1 MGRHDG
7 RRQGGKDERSEASLA
22 MRITDQF
29 RQKGSMMYDLKGG
42 TLRLTLRICQ
52 RTEDWEIE
60 AIPRQLPEL
69 HSLTATAPSRC
80 DALQLVA
87 DAWGGAI
94 GFPSVDWGQ
103 IRNALTIVRAI

>member
-1 MGRHDG
+1 MGRYDG
-7 RRQGGKDERSEASLA
+7 RKSGDKDERSEAGFA

-52 RTEDWEIE
+52 RPDDWEVE

-69 HSLTATAPSRC
+69 HSLTATAQSRG

-87 DAWGGAI
+87 DAWCGAI
-94 GFPSVDWGQ
+94 GFPSVDWTA
-103 IRNALTIVRAI
+103 IRTALTTVRAI